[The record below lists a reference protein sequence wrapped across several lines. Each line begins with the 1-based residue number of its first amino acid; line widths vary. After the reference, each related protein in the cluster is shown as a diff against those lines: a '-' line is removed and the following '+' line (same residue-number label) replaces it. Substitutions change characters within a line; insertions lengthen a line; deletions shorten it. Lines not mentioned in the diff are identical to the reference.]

1 MTNYNAPYAGD
12 PLPSG
17 PIRGSGPTFSAVS
30 ILAVICAFLALFNV
44 LGAALGFVLA
54 IAAVILGGIG
64 MLAAILPGTRGGI
77 VSFIA
82 AGAGVL
88 AIIVAVF
95 RLLGHVIG
103 SV

>member
-1 MTNYNAPYAGD
+1 MTNYNSPVGD
-12 PLPSG
+12 PLPARVG
-17 PIRGSGPTFSAVS
+17 GGAPAFSAVS

-44 LGAALGFVLA
+44 LGSGLGFILA

-77 VSFIA
+77 ISFIA
-82 AGAGVL
+82 IGAGLL
-88 AIIVAVF
+88 AVVIALF
-95 RLLGHVIG
+95 RLLGHVVS